1 MPFGSTCAFSVF
13 QRLMDLELSGL
24 SRWSGLVYL
33 DDVIVFERY
42 FDEAMDRLK
51 KVFGPLQKTRL
62 KPKSKFL

>member
-1 MPFGSTCAFSVF
+1 
-13 QRLMDLELSGL
+13 MDLELSGL